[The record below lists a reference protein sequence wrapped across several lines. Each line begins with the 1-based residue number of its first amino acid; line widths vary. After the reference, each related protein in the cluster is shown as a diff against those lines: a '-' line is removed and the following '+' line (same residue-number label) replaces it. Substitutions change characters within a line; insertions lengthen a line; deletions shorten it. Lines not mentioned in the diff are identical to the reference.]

1 MLVYIG
7 REYGRGLS
15 MVERGVALN
24 PNLAVAWSMLGW
36 VSVIC
41 GQPERAIESFE
52 KMIRLIPLD
61 PLRMVA
67 SLRISG
73 HSGSKV
79 DTRKG
84 GMRR

>member
-7 REYGRGLS
+7 REYDRGLS

-52 KMIRLIPLD
+52 KMIRVSPSRSVEDGRVVRNLLGTLVP
-61 PLRMVA
+61 
-67 SLRISG
+67 
-73 HSGSKV
+73 GSI
-79 DTRKG
+79 RG
-84 GMRR
+84 RAG